1 MIKQNRPQGM
11 SQLDYLWLN
20 YGGYQ
25 IGTSPSS
32 TPQQNVV
39 LNELAVT
46 SLIKNATNGGI
57 LSLEYKEHPN
67 DNNLMQLIGK
77 SVDGQVITF
86 VDMPKEVHV
95 QSFVGRTVNSVD
107 IDNGCQYPFGTKV
120 ISIVLTNGKEFL
132 VSLDSL
138 GLVLSGAETKTSI
151 SEIKDGKVY
160 NHVKVDKVSLSV
172 IELTESS
179 YGLAAQLNISPDKTG
194 VQLVK
199 ADNGLKARIPLG
211 ESGKYI
217 KFDRLSLNAYMA
229 LSNKD
234 DSTVY
239 FITDKPYIFIGSQK
253 YGVEFDEVGITAL
266 AYNSETMELTYSTPE
281 GQKSIALAASI
292 ENGEIKG
299 SGGMLSKEDYAEFQK
314 LRTALDGIVEIKNY
328 LQKEVDNLGASISYG
343 EVLENKRPLYLKNS
357 KGDIL
362 STVWT
367 DVETYLASSVS
378 RDATKQDV
386 VEAAK
391 TGVTIEEGDRIMIL
405 SLTNGNKHYIKLLD
419 LIVSQSFNSTNT
431 IIFNNSEK
439 GVSADLKLNES
450 NKILY
455 VTENGLSAGIQIV
468 RDGNFVKVYGYDQ
481 TDQPIGKFMA
491 PTKELQSTLFVPRI
505 TQEQLDLYPPT
516 RVDWKDNKS
525 VTIGDDYYLLFY
537 KDYNDKDQ
545 IYYISMPKVQVRVSN
560 IEGNLLKTDDN
571 GDLYV
576 LFEWIEQN

>member
-86 VDMPKEVHV
+86 INMPKEVHV
-95 QSFVGRTVNSVD
+95 QSFVGRTVNSID

-151 SEIKDGKVY
+151 SEIIDGKVY

-211 ESGKYI
+211 ESGRYI

-292 ENGEIKG
+292 EDGEIKG

-378 RDATKQDV
+378 RDAT
-386 VEAAK
+386 
-391 TGVTIEEGDRIMIL
+391 
-405 SLTNGNKHYIKLLD
+405 
-419 LIVSQSFNSTNT
+419 
-431 IIFNNSEK
+431 
-439 GVSADLKLNES
+439 
-450 NKILY
+450 
-455 VTENGLSAGIQIV
+455 
-468 RDGNFVKVYGYDQ
+468 
-481 TDQPIGKFMA
+481 
-491 PTKELQSTLFVPRI
+491 
-505 TQEQLDLYPPT
+505 
-516 RVDWKDNKS
+516 
-525 VTIGDDYYLLFY
+525 
-537 KDYNDKDQ
+537 
-545 IYYISMPKVQVRVSN
+545 
-560 IEGNLLKTDDN
+560 
-571 GDLYV
+571 
-576 LFEWIEQN
+576 